1 MAALPKEATPA
12 IPDDTAYKIGELH
25 EALSLVKKAHTPQ
38 LAKARVKRVYRIG
51 VDLKGRSDQ
60 LVQSMDRGEAWLQ
73 KNEGH
78 EKFTE
83 RENQWIAWLKEY
95 EAIEDA
101 LRVAA
106 EVDR

>member
-1 MAALPKEATPA
+1 MVAVPTQPPT
-12 IPDDTAYKIGELH
+12 IPDDTAYKIAEIH
-25 EALSLVKKAHTPQ
+25 EALDLVKKAHTPQ

-51 VDLKGRSDQ
+51 VDLKERSDQ
-60 LVQSMDRGEAWLQ
+60 LVQSMERGEAWLQ

-83 RENQWIAWLKEY
+83 RENQWISWLAEY
-95 EAIEDA
+95 TAIQDA
-101 LRVAA
+101 LMAAA